1 MDYKE
6 VIEKVKKYSQLVTE
20 TFHPEM
26 IVLYGSYAKGTAG
39 EESDIDVAVIFDKI
53 GDDYLDRFHKLYKLR
68 RGIDSRIE
76 PVLLELGNDKSG
88 FCEDILKTGAII
100 YSA

>member
-6 VIEKVKKYSQLVTE
+6 VIEKVKKYSQLVIE
-20 TFHPEM
+20 AFHPEM

-39 EESDIDVAVIFDKI
+39 DDSDIDIAIIFDRI
-53 GDDYLDRFHKLYKLR
+53 GDDYWDSFHKLYKLR
-68 RGIDSRIE
+68 REIDSRIE
-76 PVLLELGNDKSG
+76 PVLLELENDKSG
-88 FCEDILKTGAII
+88 FCEDILKTGTVI